1 MLPRGDALSQAS
13 NAFPLPFPRFLRT
26 KFIHHGSRAAPSLIP
41 TRQGD
46 PVLGG
51 VDLDSGYLFGLELRD
66 TRAAADWAEVLNQAK
81 AQGVE
86 LTVVVKDAAK
96 GIEAGVSEVF
106 PQAEQRDDCFHV
118 LYELNKMRRRL
129 EQRAYGAISAEQ
141 EAEGALRKI
150 RARDQDQRREHKRRL
165 VRAGQRCREAIERF
179 DTFEGALKQVR
190 EAMEYVDLG
199 SGQLRSG
206 EQVQHLMQQ
215 AAVSIA
221 GIDDRDSAKLARY
234 VRNRAPGV
242 SLASTALHTRL
253 QDLSRAYPEHAVA
266 MACVLWRR
274 VKELQN
280 TPAWSKPKH
289 RRALL
294 GALAWLKSQLGAA
307 ATDELLQ
314 RVKQH
319 LDTRYRASSA
329 IEGFNAALRPY
340 LYVHKGV
347 TQNFLE
353 LFRAWYNLRTRR
365 WGRHKGTSAHA
376 CISGTPAEDWL
387 TLLGYPPSPSLHQ
400 AL

>member
-1 MLPRGDALSQAS
+1 MA
-13 NAFPLPFPRFLRT
+13 
-26 KFIHHGSRAAPSLIP
+26 
-41 TRQGD
+41 
-46 PVLGG
+46 
-51 VDLDSGYLFGLELRD
+51 
-66 TRAAADWAEVLNQAK
+66 
-81 AQGVE
+81 
-86 LTVVVKDAAK
+86 VKDSAK
-96 GIEAGVSEVF
+96 GIEAGVRKVF
-106 PQAEQRDDCFHV
+106 PQAEQRNDCFRV

-376 CISGTPAEDWL
+376 GISGTPVEDWL